1 MLADGASFDIFEQP
15 SALWTTADF
24 FRCGFGMLRRK
35 LVQVFLGLVDAFDMK
50 TDVIEALS

>member
-1 MLADGASFDIFEQP
+1 MLADGASFDIFQQP
-15 SALWTTADF
+15 TALGTTADF
-24 FRCGFGMLRRK
+24 FWRGFGMLRRK

>member
-35 LVQVFLGLVDAFDMK
+35 FVSAQNWTSPEIIDY
-50 TDVIEALS
+50 LSKL